1 MASFFWLQKYIA
13 VPKVNKRF
21 FLSDF
26 DDSVTYGI
34 EIENYSTFKILLYL
48 LSAFTYSSV
57 QNEVFDAHNS
67 LFEPFCQ
74 IETNKICYANK
85 CFEIN

>member
-1 MASFFWLQKYIA
+1 MASFFWLPKYIA

-48 LSAFTYSSV
+48 LSAFIYSSV

-67 LFEPFCQ
+67 LFEPFR
-74 IETNKICYANK
+74 
-85 CFEIN
+85 

>member
-1 MASFFWLQKYIA
+1 MASFFWLPKYIA

-48 LSAFTYSSV
+48 LSAFIYSSV
-57 QNEVFDAHNS
+57 QYEVFDAHNS
-67 LFEPFCQ
+67 LFEPFC
-74 IETNKICYANK
+74 
-85 CFEIN
+85 